1 MPAPVVEVVPARPSP
16 GHMWVKGHHVFEGG
30 RWVWTPGIWVRL

>member
-1 MPAPVVEVVPARPSP
+1 VPARPSP
-16 GHMWVKGHHVFEGG
+16 NHMWVRGHHVFEGG